1 MEVFKKNMSNMFSA
15 NQLHRINN
23 NKSTNWTEE
32 DIKKGIR
39 YHYSGPHLYQ
49 ILRKDGF
56 PFPAPSTLREWIR
69 KVEIKAGEIEISFK
83 CMENANLTKFEK
95 VIKKFCLTLL

>member
-1 MEVFKKNMSNMFSA
+1 MELFKINKSNMFSA
-15 NQLHRINN
+15 NQLDRINN
-23 NKSTNWTEE
+23 KKSTNWTE

-49 ILRKDGF
+49 ILRKNGF

-69 KVEIKAGEIEISFK
+69 KVEVKAGEIQP
-83 CMENANLTKFEK
+83 AQP
-95 VIKKFCLTLL
+95 